1 MPPEDFDIVS
11 DLNDGAADVI
21 SSNLGNVA
29 VEGEGAVHVNAA
41 VRGEVAQPKQVDDTP
56 DASKP
61 RSLRDTISDA
71 IKADVTAATPE
82 NAQQGDNRPRD
93 PVTGQFLEKTDAE
106 KLADAAAA
114 AQQQVVDPNAPKPV
128 AAPQG
133 IDPQVFSS
141 LPAETQVQL
150 ARTMED
156 VQRQQQRFAVLA
168 PVEQLIAPRI
178 DAWALNGMSPQ
189 TALHQLLAL
198 SDFAGR
204 DLPGFIKY
212 MAQTGNLSLE
222 ELVLGMD
229 ADEPVDP
236 QLAAF
241 DKRLAQIEQQRTQEQ
256 QQQLQIAHN
265 RTVDEV
271 IAFADEKDQSGNA
284 LRPYLSEL
292 GDAWLPYIGVV
303 KAQNPNWSH
312 QQVLQQA
319 YENACWANAGVRGK
333 MQEATVKAAEA
344 DRLRNETARAEAART
359 ASATV
364 RSGAPT
370 SAPVAPNDP
379 NRSLRD
385 TIRASMAQH
394 S

>member
-1 MPPEDFDIVS
+1 MDIDIVS
-11 DLNDGAADVI
+11 DLNDGVADVI
-21 SSNLGNVA
+21 SSDNGNVQA
-29 VEGEGAVHVNAA
+29 EGQDAVHVNAA
-41 VRGEVAQPKQVDDTP
+41 VRGEVAQPRQIDDTP
-56 DASKP
+56 KPDADKP

-71 IKADVTAATPE
+71 IKADVNAVTPD
-82 NAQQGDNRPRD
+82 NALQGDNRPRNPDGTFKEVVAD
-93 PVTGQFLEKTDAE
+93 PNAP
-106 KLADAAAA
+106 
-114 AQQQVVDPNAPKPV
+114 VDPNAAV
-128 AAPQG
+128 AAPAAPAVAAPTG
-133 IDPQVFSS
+133 IDPQVFAS
-141 LPAETQVQL
+141 LPAETQAQL

-156 VQRQQQRFAVLA
+156 VTRQQQRFAQLA
-168 PVEQLIAPRI
+168 PVEQLIAPRV

-189 TALHQLLAL
+189 TALHQLLTL

-222 ELVLGMD
+222 ELVFGMD

-241 DKRLAQIEQQRTQEQ
+241 DQRLAQIEQQRTQEQ
-256 QQQLQIAHN
+256 QQQLQAAHN

-271 IAFADEKDQSGNA
+271 IAFADEKDQSGTA

-303 KAQNPNWSH
+303 KAQNPNWPH

-319 YENACWANAGVRGK
+319 YENACWANAGVRTK
-333 MQEATVKAAEA
+333 MQEATAKAAEA
-344 DRLRNETARAEAART
+344 DRLRNEAARATAART

-385 TIRASMAQH
+385 TIRASMAAH